1 MKVASGL
8 AQGRRAEP
16 ALAAR
21 AVTAAM
27 TRAGLTHAQA
37 VLLYLSADFAH
48 DPQPAITAAARAANC
63 IQVAGCT
70 AAGVFSDEDWVLDA
84 PAAAAL
90 VLGDGLSLQPATAA
104 SDPVLT
110 FAAPNALDLHW
121 LRGGAP
127 RFGGVSGDA
136 SGQGPYTVWSG
147 GHAEYDGRCE
157 LALAGVD
164 LRVGVS
170 HGIRPLS
177 QPAGIDRV
185 EGHDLG
191 HNLRVIGGEAALSSL
206 TRELPLSERA
216 PECIPTHLLL
226 AGVTY
231 GAAAGAVEEGRYHLL
246 PVIAANAAE
255 RSVTVA
261 GQLEPGRDLFWAR
274 RQPRAA
280 EHDMRAM
287 FDRISAAA
295 TGRPRFGLV
304 FPCMGRGPYFY
315 GGVDRDLQILKQRF
329 PRMPFA
335 GFYGNGE
342 IAHLDGA
349 NRLLQYS
356 VVLGLGYDFVTPASS
371 PAVLA

>member
-8 AQGRRAEP
+8 TQGRRAEP

-21 AVTAAM
+21 AVEAAM
-27 TRAGLTHAQA
+27 ARARLTHAQA

-48 DPQPAITAAARAANC
+48 DPQTAITAAARAANC
-63 IQVAGCT
+63 TQVAGCT

-90 VLGDGLSLQPATAA
+90 VLGDGPSLRLATPETE
-104 SDPVLT
+104 PVLT

-121 LRGGAP
+121 LTGNAA

-147 GHAEYDGRCE
+147 GRASQAGRCE
-157 LALAGVD
+157 LALTGVD
-164 LRVGVS
+164 LAVGVS
-170 HGIRPLS
+170 QGIYPLS
-177 QPAGIDRV
+177 KPASIGRV
-185 EGHDLG
+185 EGHDL
-191 HNLRVIGGEAALSSL
+191 RMVGGETALFSL

-216 PECIPTHLLL
+216 PERIPTHLLL
-226 AGVTY
+226 AGVPY
-231 GAAAGAVEEGRYHLL
+231 GNPERAIEEGRFHLL
-246 PVIAANAAE
+246 PVISANPDD

-261 GQLEPGRDLFWAR
+261 GRLEAGLDLFWAL

-280 EHDMRAM
+280 EHDMHAMLDRLGQKRA
-287 FDRISAAA
+287 
-295 TGRPRFGLV
+295 GKPRFGMV
-304 FPCMGRGPYFY
+304 FPCMGRGPAFY
-315 GGVDRDLQILKQRF
+315 GGVDRDLQILKERF
-329 PRMPFA
+329 PGMPFA

-356 VVLGLGYDFVTPASS
+356 VVLGLGYDHT
-371 PAVLA
+371 

>member
-1 MKVASGL
+1 MKVGSGL
-8 AQGRRAEP
+8 AQGRRAEA

-21 AVTAAM
+21 AVEAAM
-27 TRAGLTHAQA
+27 ARAKLTHARA

-48 DPQPAITAAARAANC
+48 DPQAAITAAARAANC
-63 IQVAGCT
+63 TQVAGCT

-90 VLGDGLSLQPATAA
+90 VLGEGLSLQPAVADAA
-104 SDPVLT
+104 PVLT

-147 GHAEYDGRCE
+147 GRAHHEARCE
-157 LALAGVD
+157 LTLTGVD
-164 LRVGVS
+164 LRLGVS

-177 QPAGIDRV
+177 KPAGIDRV
-185 EGHDLG
+185 EGH
-191 HNLRVIGGEAALSSL
+191 NLHVIGGEAALSSL

-216 PECIPTHLLL
+216 PERVPTHLLL

-231 GAAAGAVEEGRYHLL
+231 GERESAVEQGRFHLL
-246 PVIAANAAE
+246 PVISANPND

-261 GQLEPGRDLFWAR
+261 GQLEPGLDLFWAR
-274 RQPRAA
+274 RLPRAA
-280 EHDMRAM
+280 EHDMRTM
-287 FDRISAAA
+287 LDRITAAS

-315 GGVDRDLQILKQRF
+315 GGVDRDLRILKERF
-329 PRMPFA
+329 PGMPFA

-349 NRLLQYS
+349 NRLLQNS
-356 VVLGLGYDFVTPASS
+356 VVLGLGYDFVAPAAP
-371 PAVLA
+371 PAVLAN

>member
-8 AQGRRAEP
+8 AQGHRAEP
-16 ALAAR
+16 ELAAA
-21 AVTAAM
+21 AVRAAM
-27 TRAGLTHAQA
+27 ERAGLTHAQA

-48 DPQPAITAAARAANC
+48 EPQAAIGAAARAGSC
-63 IQVAGCT
+63 VQVAGCA

-90 VLGDGLSLQPATAA
+90 VLGDGLSLRAA
-104 SDPVLT
+104 AADTDPVLT
-110 FAAPNALDLHW
+110 FAAPNAIDLHW
-121 LRGGAP
+121 LMRGGA

-147 GHAEYDGRCE
+147 GRVQRAGRCE
-157 LALAGVD
+157 LALAGAD

-170 HGIRPLS
+170 QGIRALS
-177 QPAGIDRV
+177 KPANIDQV
-185 EGHDLG
+185 EGHDV
-191 HNLRVIGGEAALSSL
+191 RVVGGQAALSSL
-206 TRELPLSERA
+206 VRELPLSERA
-216 PECIPTHLLL
+216 PQRIPTHLLM

-231 GAAAGAVEEGRYHLL
+231 GEPEHALEEGRFHLL
-246 PVIAANAAE
+246 PVIAANPDN

-261 GQLEPGRDLFWAR
+261 GRLEPGLDLFWAM

-287 FDRISAAA
+287 LDRLDKNRS
-295 TGRPRFGLV
+295 GKPRFGLM
-304 FPCMGRGPYFY
+304 FPCMGRGPAFY
-315 GGVDRDLQILKQRF
+315 GGVDRDLQILKQRY
-329 PRMPFA
+329 PGMPFA

-349 NRLLQYS
+349 NRLLQSS
-356 VVLGLGYDFVTPASS
+356 VVLGLGYEAR
-371 PAVLA
+371 

>member
-1 MKVASGL
+1 MKAGSGL
-8 AQGRRAEP
+8 AQGRLTEP
-16 ALAAR
+16 ELAAR
-21 AVTAAM
+21 AVESAM
-27 TRAGLTHAQA
+27 ARARLTHAQA

-48 DPQPAITAAARAANC
+48 APQAAITAAARAANC
-63 IQVAGCT
+63 TQVAGCT

-90 VLGDGLSLQPATAA
+90 VLGDGPALRGATPD
-104 SDPVLT
+104 SEPVLT

-121 LRGGAP
+121 LAGGGA

-147 GHAEYDGRCE
+147 GRASQAGRCE

-164 LRVGVS
+164 LAVGVS
-170 HGIRPLS
+170 QGIRPLS
-177 QPAGIDRV
+177 RPASIGRV
-185 EGHDLG
+185 EGHDL
-191 HNLRVIGGEAALSSL
+191 RVVGGEAALSSL

-216 PECIPTHLLL
+216 PERIPTHLLL
-226 AGVTY
+226 AGVPY
-231 GAAAGAVEEGRYHLL
+231 GPAERAVEEGRFHLL
-246 PVIAANAAE
+246 PLISANAAD

-261 GQLEPGRDLFWAR
+261 GQLEPGIDLFWAR
-274 RQPRAA
+274 RQPGAA

-287 FDRISAAA
+287 LDRLAQER
-295 TGRPRFGLV
+295 TDKPRFGLV

-315 GGVDRDLQILKQRF
+315 GGVDRDLHVLKQRF
-329 PRMPFA
+329 PGMPFA

-356 VVLGLGYDFVTPASS
+356 VVLGLGYDSANDTSH
-371 PAVLA
+371 

>member
-21 AVTAAM
+21 AMEAAM
-27 TRAGLTHAQA
+27 ARAGLTHAQA

-48 DPQPAITAAARAANC
+48 DPQPAITAAARTGNC
-63 IQVAGCT
+63 LQVAGCT

-84 PAAAAL
+84 PAAVAL
-90 VLGDGLSLQPATAA
+90 VLGDGLSLPSAVAD

-121 LRGGAP
+121 LMGGGA
-127 RFGGVSGDA
+127 RYGGVSGDA

-147 GHAEYDGRCE
+147 GRALHGGRCE
-157 LALAGVD
+157 LALAGAKM
-164 LRVGVS
+164 RVAVS
-170 HGIRPLS
+170 RGIRPLS
-177 QPAGIDRV
+177 QPASIGQV
-185 EGHDLG
+185 AGHDV
-191 HNLRVIGGEAALSSL
+191 RVVGGQSALASL
-206 TRELPLSERA
+206 ARELPLSERA
-216 PECIPTHLLL
+216 PERMPTHLML

-231 GAAAGAVEEGRYHLL
+231 GEPEHALEEGRYHLL
-246 PVIAANAAE
+246 PVISANAAD

-261 GQLEPGRDLFWAR
+261 GQLTPGLDLFWAM
-274 RQPRAA
+274 RQPKAA
-280 EHDMRAM
+280 EHDMRATL
-287 FDRISAAA
+287 DRMIE
-295 TGRPRFGLV
+295 GEHGKPRFGLI
-304 FPCMGRGPYFY
+304 FPCMGRGPSFY
-315 GGVDRDLQILKQRF
+315 GGVDRDLQILKQRL
-329 PRMPFA
+329 PGMPFA

-356 VVLGLGYDFVTPASS
+356 VVLGLGYG
-371 PAVLA
+371 LA

>member
-16 ALAAR
+16 ALATQ
-21 AVTAAM
+21 AVETAM
-27 TRAGLTHAQA
+27 QRAGLSHAQA

-48 DPQPAITAAARAANC
+48 DPQPAITAAARAGNC
-63 IQVAGCT
+63 LQVAGCT

-84 PAAAAL
+84 PAAVAL
-90 VLGDGLSLQPATAA
+90 VLGDGLSLQTAVA
-104 SDPVLT
+104 DTDPVLT
-110 FAAPNALDLHW
+110 FAAPNALDMHW
-121 LRGGAP
+121 LMGGGA
-127 RFGGVSGDA
+127 RYGGVSGDA

-147 GHAEYDGRCE
+147 GRAQQAGRCE
-157 LALAGVD
+157 LALAGAD

-170 HGIRPLS
+170 QGIRPLS
-177 QPAGIDRV
+177 QPASIGQV
-185 EGHDLG
+185 EGHDV
-191 HNLRVIGGEAALSSL
+191 RMVGGQSALASL
-206 TRELPLSERA
+206 ARELPLSERA
-216 PECIPTHLLL
+216 PDRIPTHLLL

-231 GAAAGAVEEGRYHLL
+231 GEPKHALEEGRFHLL
-246 PVIAANAAE
+246 PVISANAND

-261 GQLEPGRDLFWAR
+261 GQLTPGLDLFWAM
-274 RQPRAA
+274 RQPKAA

-287 FDRISAAA
+287 LDRLSQGAN
-295 TGRPRFGLV
+295 GKPRFGLI

-315 GGVDRDLQILKQRF
+315 GGVDRDLQILKERC
-329 PRMPFA
+329 PGMPFA

-356 VVLGLGYDFVTPASS
+356 VVLGLGYDAE
-371 PAVLA
+371 